1 MMFSKQDVKRA
12 AVSLQVCARQKAG
25 AEAAIHAIHDIY
37 KDHTTEALLLID
49 AEKAFNAVNRNA
61 MLHNILVL

>member
-1 MMFSKQDVKRA
+1 MMFSKQDVKKA
-12 AVSLQVCARQKAG
+12 ADSLQACARQKAG
-25 AEAAIHAIHDIY
+25 AEAAIHAVHDIY
-37 KDHTTEALLLID
+37 KDHTTETVLLID